1 MLENHFAGE
10 VLDIVALNEKLAW
23 LCEGS
28 EILPNTKGTA
38 VGTWVDHDRGA
49 IISLPGVPYEMKIIM
64 QEEVLP
70 RIRSRYDVEPL
81 FVQWIMTA
89 GQGESSLSVAL
100 KVLSKICPRE

>member
-1 MLENHFAGE
+1 M
-10 VLDIVALNEKLAW
+10 
-23 LCEGS
+23 
-28 EILPNTKGTA
+28 
-38 VGTWVDHDRGA
+38 GTWVEEGRGA

-70 RIRSRYDVEPL
+70 RICARYDVEPL

-100 KVLSKICPRE
+100 ESIEQNMPKGVALAYLPSLQGVRLRLTSSNELAKESERDCPSH